1 MEIISPWAYIPVY
14 KFDII
19 CLSETYL
26 DSKTLPD
33 DNNLDISGYKLV
45 RSEHPS
51 NSKLGE
57 VWIYYKEVLPLRVIN
72 VNYLNEYIRFELN
85 IGEKLFCFINL
96 YRSPSQTQDEFD
108 KFTNNLQ
115 LNISELIYE
124 VLILHVL
131 ISILHPSLIWLWSQI
146 VIIRLFSQNLI

>member
-1 MEIISPWAYIPVY
+1 MEIIPPWAYIPVY

-19 CLSETYL
+19 SLSETYL
-26 DSKTLPD
+26 DSETLPD
-33 DNNLDISGYKLV
+33 DNNLEISGYKLV

-51 NSKLGE
+51 NSRLGE

-131 ISILHPSLIWLWSQI
+131 ISFLHPSLIWL
-146 VIIRLFSQNLI
+146 